1 MLSVPRQYLSV
12 ALMLSYKLDFSCC
25 ANMDGFP
32 RPSYIFSNS
41 DFVRTNSDFV
51 NVLPFS
57 PFHGHV
63 DLGEPQYQGI

>member
-1 MLSVPRQYLSV
+1 MLGVPRQYLSV

-25 ANMDGFP
+25 ADMDGFP
-32 RPSYIFSNS
+32 WPSHIFSNS

-51 NVLPFS
+51 NVV

-63 DLGEPQYQGI
+63 DLGEPQYQGV